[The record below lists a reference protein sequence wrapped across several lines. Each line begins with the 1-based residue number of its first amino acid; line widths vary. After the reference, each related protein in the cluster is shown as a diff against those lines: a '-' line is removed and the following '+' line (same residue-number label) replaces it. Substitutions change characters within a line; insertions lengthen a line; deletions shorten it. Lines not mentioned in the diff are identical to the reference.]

1 MREKFKQ
8 VAAERMAAEQKVGKS
23 LVDPNVLYVTNFLSI
38 NVLNGA
44 HPEEGNEGTATYQ
57 ADERP
62 CPACRGAISKDR
74 IFSRAAFEPT
84 DTELNGTMDGSS
96 HTDEDYEMADVEAA
110 AQTNP
115 KVNTPR
121 RPRKRVSRKV
131 VHGSPDYED
140 DEDMSDFIMQ
150 SDEDEEEKD
159 RRRRARISLGKQKE
173 KAILISDDSES
184 DDDIVYRAKRGR
196 IAARQQ
202 VQPMP
207 RFLPST
213 KMKCMMESLR
223 TWARDHPNEKVG
235 AKQLKRKLSI
245 VFIVSVKTFLSWYN
259 VWSFQTL

>member
-1 MREKFKQ
+1 MIT
-8 VAAERMAAEQKVGKS
+8 V
-23 LVDPNVLYVTNFLSI
+23 

-44 HPEEGNEGTATYQ
+44 HPQEGNGGTAYQ

-96 HTDEDYEMADVEAA
+96 HADEDYEMADVEAA

-121 RPRKRVSRKV
+121 RPKRRASRKV
-131 VHGSPDYED
+131 VHVSPDYGD
-140 DEDMSDFIMQ
+140 DKDMSDFIMQ

-173 KAILISDDSES
+173 KAIVISDDSES
-184 DDDIVYRAKRGR
+184 DDDDVYGAKRGR

-213 KMKCMMESLR
+213 KMKVSSPSIIFVSLSTSVQCMMESLR
-223 TWARDHPNEKVG
+223 TWARDHPNEKVC
-235 AKQLKRKLSI
+235 LEC
-245 VFIVSVKTFLSWYN
+245 
-259 VWSFQTL
+259 